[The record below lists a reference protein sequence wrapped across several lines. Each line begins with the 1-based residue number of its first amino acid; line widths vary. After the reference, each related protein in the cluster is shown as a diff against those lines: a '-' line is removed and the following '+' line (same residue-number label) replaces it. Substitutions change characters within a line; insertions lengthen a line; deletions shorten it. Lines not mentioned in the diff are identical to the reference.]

1 MAPSR
6 FRALLV
12 AAALAICCGGV
23 ALATGVLD
31 GIEDHSVDA
40 RFAVRG
46 DSRPSDVAV
55 VAIDDVTFSDLRLRW
70 PFPRSLYARAIRR
83 LRAAG
88 AREVVIDIQ
97 LTEPTEP
104 AQDLAL
110 FDELGRGPGAVL
122 ATSETDGRGNTNVL
136 GGDDNLAQVDSRAAA
151 ANFPDEER
159 GVIRRF
165 KHSVGGLE
173 TIAVAVAER
182 LGSPVSPGDFE
193 TEGAWIDYRGG
204 PGAIETVSFSDLLQ
218 GKADPDALRDRI
230 VVVGVS
236 APTVQDVHPTSTS
249 GDELMS
255 GPEIQANTIW
265 TVLHD
270 FPLRSAPVW
279 LDVFAILLM
288 SLLPPLL
295 AGRSRV
301 LFAALAALPL
311 AFGLAA
317 AAQGAFELGVV
328 LTVLPALVSL
338 AVATVGA
345 IVASHLA
352 ESRER
357 RRVAL
362 ANEVLEERVRERT
375 QEVLEREFE
384 VIYRLGQ
391 AVESRDEET
400 GGHIERMS
408 QLCGRLALAA
418 GMDAEEADM
427 VRRASAVHDVGKIG
441 VPDSILRRAGALD
454 EDEWE
459 IMKAHT
465 TMGAA
470 MLSGSRSALIRLAET
485 IALTHHERWDGS
497 GYPAGLAGEEIPL
510 VGRICAICDTF
521 DALVSERP
529 YKPAWPLAMA

>member
-1 MAPSR
+1 
-6 FRALLV
+6 
-12 AAALAICCGGV
+12 
-23 ALATGVLD
+23 
-31 GIEDHSVDA
+31 
-40 RFAVRG
+40 
-46 DSRPSDVAV
+46 
-55 VAIDDVTFSDLRLRW
+55 
-70 PFPRSLYARAIRR
+70 
-83 LRAAG
+83 
-88 AREVVIDIQ
+88 
-97 LTEPTEP
+97 
-104 AQDLAL
+104 
-110 FDELGRGPGAVL
+110 
-122 ATSETDGRGNTNVL
+122 
-136 GGDDNLAQVDSRAAA
+136 
-151 ANFPDEER
+151 
-159 GVIRRF
+159 
-165 KHSVGGLE
+165 
-173 TIAVAVAER
+173 
-182 LGSPVSPGDFE
+182 
-193 TEGAWIDYRGG
+193 
-204 PGAIETVSFSDLLQ
+204 
-218 GKADPDALRDRI
+218 
-230 VVVGVS
+230 
-236 APTVQDVHPTSTS
+236 
-249 GDELMS
+249 
-255 GPEIQANTIW
+255 
-265 TVLHD
+265 
-270 FPLRSAPVW
+270 
-279 LDVFAILLM
+279 
-288 SLLPPLL
+288 
-295 AGRSRV
+295 
-301 LFAALAALPL
+301 
-311 AFGLAA
+311 
-317 AAQGAFELGVV
+317 
-328 LTVLPALVSL
+328 
-338 AVATVGA
+338 
-345 IVASHLA
+345 ASHLA

-454 EDEWE
+454 EGEWE

-529 YKPAWPLAMA
+529 YKPAWPLAMALEEIRSQSGAQFDPHLVGLFLAMDPGAAVGDGAQPVAGETVVA